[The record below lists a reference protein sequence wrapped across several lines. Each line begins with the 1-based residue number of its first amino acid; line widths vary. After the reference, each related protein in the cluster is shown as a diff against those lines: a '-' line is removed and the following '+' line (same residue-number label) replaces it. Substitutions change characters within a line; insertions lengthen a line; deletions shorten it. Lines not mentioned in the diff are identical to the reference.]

1 MLDCL
6 NNFWVI
12 LICLILFF
20 VIIQKICNLNKPF
33 DEQKFL
39 IQFQNQEKLKKK
51 LNLNSIHDVIPKLT
65 NFYVGVNST
74 KDIEVISKNK
84 DKK

>member
-12 LICLILFF
+12 IICLILFF

-84 DKK
+84 K

>member
-12 LICLILFF
+12 IICLILFF

>member
-84 DKK
+84 K